1 MFLDRLLKP
10 RPAKA
15 AGAKLYAGAVAQA
28 RSAAFYREFGVRDS
42 LEGRFELFS
51 LHVIFL
57 IERLRAQGDAAA
69 ETSQAVFDSYV
80 KGLDDAFR
88 EIGVSDTAVGK
99 KMKKLAGAF
108 YGRLKAYDEAIVS
121 LPDTAAVAEF
131 LARTA
136 FEERGE
142 GDVAALSAYVG
153 RARAAL
159 ADQPLE
165 ALLQGD
171 VTWPNP

>member
-1 MFLDRLLKP
+1 MFLDRWLKP

-15 AGAKLYAGAVAQA
+15 AGGKLYASAVAQA
-28 RSAAFYREFGVRDS
+28 RSPVFYRDFGVRDS
-42 LEGRFELFS
+42 MEGRFELFS

-57 IERLRAQGDAAA
+57 IERLKAQGEASA
-69 ETSQAVFDSYV
+69 EVSQAVFDSYV

-88 EIGVSDTAVGK
+88 EIGVADTSVGK

-108 YGRLKAYDEAIVS
+108 YGRLKTYDESVAS
-121 LPDTAAVAEF
+121 LPDAASLTDF

-142 GDVAALSAYVG
+142 GDVAALSAYVIKT
-153 RARAAL
+153 REAL
-159 ADQPLE
+159 ADQSLE

>member
-1 MFLDRLLKP
+1 MFLDRWLKP

-28 RSAAFYREFGVRDS
+28 RSAAFYRDFGVRDS
-42 LEGRFELFS
+42 MEGRFELFS

-57 IERLRAQGDAAA
+57 IERLKGQGEAAA

-108 YGRLKAYDEAIVS
+108 YGRLKTYDEAFAT
-121 LPDTAAVAEF
+121 LPDPAELDAA
-131 LARTA
+131 LARTI

-142 GDVAALSAYVG
+142 GDVATVSAYV
-153 RARAAL
+153 RSAREAL
-159 ADQPLE
+159 ASQPLD
-165 ALLQGD
+165 ALLNGAVQ
-171 VTWPNP
+171 WPNL

>member
-15 AGAKLYAGAVAQA
+15 AGGKLYASAAAQA
-28 RSAAFYREFGVRDS
+28 RSAPLYARMGVRDS
-42 LEGRFELFS
+42 IEGRFELFT
-51 LHVIFL
+51 LHVVL
-57 IERLRAQGDAAA
+57 LLERLKGHGESAA
-69 ETSQAVFDSYV
+69 ELSQATFDAYV
-80 KGLDDAFR
+80 RGLDDAFR

-108 YGRLKAYDEAIVS
+108 YGRLKAFDEAVAG
-121 LPDTAAVAEF
+121 LPDQAALTDL

-142 GDVAALSAYVG
+142 GDVAALTAYVVA
-153 RARAAL
+153 ARDHL
-159 ADQPLE
+159 ATQPLE
-165 ALLQGD
+165 NLLQGEAQ
-171 VTWPNP
+171 WLKA

>member
-1 MFLDRLLKP
+1 MFLDRWLKP

-28 RSAAFYREFGVRDS
+28 RSAIFYRDFGVRDS
-42 LEGRFELFS
+42 MEGRFELFS

-57 IERLRAQGDAAA
+57 IERLKGQGEAAA

-108 YGRLKAYDEAIVS
+108 YGRLKTYDDAVAT
-121 LPDTAAVAEF
+121 LPESTGLAEF

-142 GDVAALSAYVG
+142 GDVTALSAYVIKT
-153 RARAAL
+153 RAAL
-159 ADQPLE
+159 AEQSLD

>member
-1 MFLDRLLKP
+1 MFLDRWLKP

-15 AGAKLYAGAVAQA
+15 AGAKLYAGAVGQA
-28 RSAAFYREFGVRDS
+28 RSAIFYRDFGVRDS
-42 LEGRFELFS
+42 MEGRFELFS

-57 IERLRAQGDAAA
+57 IERLKGQGEAGA

-88 EIGVSDTAVGK
+88 EIGVADTSVGK

-108 YGRLKAYDEAIVS
+108 YGRLKTYDEAVAS
-121 LPDTAAVAEF
+121 LPDTSGVTDF

-136 FEERGE
+136 FEGRGE
-142 GDVAALSAYVG
+142 GDVAALTAYVI
-153 RARAAL
+153 RTREAL
-159 ADQPLE
+159 AEQSLE
-165 ALLQGD
+165 TLLQGD

>member
-15 AGAKLYAGAVAQA
+15 AGAKLYASAVGQA
-28 RSAAFYREFGVRDS
+28 RSAVFYRDFGVRDS
-42 LEGRFELFS
+42 MEGRFELFS

-57 IERLRAQGDAAA
+57 IERLKGQGDAAA
-69 ETSQAVFDSYV
+69 ETSQVVFDSYV

-88 EIGVSDTAVGK
+88 EIGVADTAVGK

-108 YGRLKAYDEAIVS
+108 YGRLKTYDDALAT
-121 LPDTAAVAEF
+121 LPDTTAVTDF

-136 FEERGE
+136 FEERVE
-142 GDVAALSAYVG
+142 GDVTALSAYLIKT
-153 RARAAL
+153 RASL
-159 ADQPLE
+159 AEQPLE

>member
-15 AGAKLYAGAVAQA
+15 AGAKLYASAVGQA
-28 RSAAFYREFGVRDS
+28 RSAAFYRDFGVRDS
-42 LEGRFELFS
+42 MEGRFELFS

-57 IERLRAQGDAAA
+57 IERLKGQGEAAA
-69 ETSQAVFDSYV
+69 ETSQAAFDSYV

-88 EIGVSDTAVGK
+88 EIGVADTSVGK

-108 YGRLKAYDEAIVS
+108 YGRLKAYDEAVAS
-121 LPDTAAVAEF
+121 LPENAALIDF

-142 GDVAALSAYVG
+142 GDVAAFAAYV
-153 RARAAL
+153 AATRGML
-159 ADQPLE
+159 ADQSLD
-165 ALLQGD
+165 ALLPGD

>member
-15 AGAKLYAGAVAQA
+15 AGSKLYASAAAQA
-28 RSAAFYREFGVRDS
+28 RSAPFYARMGVRDS
-42 LEGRFELFS
+42 IEGRFELFT
-51 LHVIFL
+51 LHVVL
-57 IERLRAQGDAAA
+57 LLERLKGRGEPAA
-69 ETSQAVFDSYV
+69 EVSQATFDAYV
-80 KGLDDAFR
+80 HGLDDAFR

-108 YGRLKAYDEAIVS
+108 YGRLKAFDEAAAS
-121 LPDTAAVAEF
+121 LPDRAALAGM

-142 GDVAALSAYVG
+142 GEVAALTDYVVA
-153 RARAAL
+153 ARDRLAA
-159 ADQPLE
+159 QPLE
-165 ALLQGD
+165 TLLQGEAQ
-171 VTWPNP
+171 WPKA

>member
-15 AGAKLYAGAVAQA
+15 AGAKLYASAVGQA
-28 RSAAFYREFGVRDS
+28 RSAAFYRDFGVRDS
-42 LEGRFELFS
+42 MEGRFELFS

-57 IERLRAQGDAAA
+57 IERLKGQGEAAA

-88 EIGVSDTAVGK
+88 EIGVADTSVGK

-108 YGRLKAYDEAIVS
+108 YGRLKAYDEAVAS
-121 LPDTAAVAEF
+121 LPENAALIDF

-142 GDVAALSAYVG
+142 GDVAALAAYVAA
-153 RARAAL
+153 ARGML
-159 ADQPLE
+159 ADQSLD

-171 VTWPNP
+171 VTWPNL

>member
-1 MFLDRLLKP
+1 MFLDRWLKP

-15 AGAKLYAGAVAQA
+15 AGAKLYAGAVGQA
-28 RSAAFYREFGVRDS
+28 RSATFYRDFGVRDS
-42 LEGRFELFS
+42 MEGRFELFS

-57 IERLRAQGDAAA
+57 IARLKGQGDAGA

-88 EIGVSDTAVGK
+88 EIGVADTSVGK

-108 YGRLKAYDEAIVS
+108 YGRLKSYDDAVAA
-121 LPDTAAVAEF
+121 LPDPAGVTDF

-136 FEERGE
+136 FEARGE
-142 GDVAALSAYVG
+142 GDVAALTAYVINTRG
-153 RARAAL
+153 AL
-159 ADQPLE
+159 AEQPLE
-165 ALLQGD
+165 TLLQGEAQ
-171 VTWPNP
+171 WPKA

>member
-1 MFLDRLLKP
+1 MFLDRWLKP

-15 AGAKLYAGAVAQA
+15 AGAKLYACAVAQA
-28 RSAAFYREFGVRDS
+28 RSPAFYRDLGVRDS
-42 LEGRFELFS
+42 MEGRFELFS

-57 IERLRAQGDAAA
+57 IERLKGQGEAAA

-88 EIGVSDTAVGK
+88 EIGVSDTSVGK

-108 YGRLKAYDEAIVS
+108 YGRLKAYDEAVAS
-121 LPDTAAVAEF
+121 LPDEVVTRDF

-142 GDVAALSAYVG
+142 GDVAALSAYLIKT
-153 RARAAL
+153 RAAL
-159 ADQPLE
+159 AEQPLD

>member
-1 MFLDRLLKP
+1 MFLDRWLKP

-15 AGAKLYAGAVAQA
+15 AGAKLYASAVAQA
-28 RSAAFYREFGVRDS
+28 RAPVFYRDFGVRDS
-42 LEGRFELFS
+42 MEGRFELFS

-57 IERLRAQGDAAA
+57 IERLKGHGEAAG
-69 ETSQAVFDSYV
+69 EVSQAVFDSYV

-88 EIGVSDTAVGK
+88 EIGVADTSVGK

-108 YGRLKAYDEAIVS
+108 YGRLKAYDEAVAS
-121 LPDTAAVAEF
+121 PPDTTAVVDF

-142 GDVAALSAYVG
+142 GDVAALSAYVIKT
-153 RARAAL
+153 RKAL
-159 ADQPLE
+159 ADQSLE

>member
-1 MFLDRLLKP
+1 MFLDRWLKP
-10 RPAKA
+10 RPSKA

-28 RSAAFYREFGVRDS
+28 RSAAFYRDFGVRDS

-57 IERLRAQGDAAA
+57 IERLKGQGDAAA

-88 EIGVSDTAVGK
+88 EIGVADTAVGK

-108 YGRLKAYDEAIVS
+108 YGRLKTYDEAIAS
-121 LPDTAAVAEF
+121 LPDVAGVTDF

-136 FEERGE
+136 FEESGE
-142 GDVAALSAYVG
+142 GDAAALSAYVIKT
-153 RARAAL
+153 REAL
-159 ADQPLE
+159 AEQPLE
-165 ALLQGD
+165 TLLQGD

>member
-1 MFLDRLLKP
+1 MFLDRWLKP

-28 RSAAFYREFGVRDS
+28 RSAAFYRDLGVRDS

-57 IERLRAQGDAAA
+57 IERLKGQGDAAA

-108 YGRLKAYDEAIVS
+108 YGRLKAYDDAVAS
-121 LPDTAAVAEF
+121 LPDVTATQQF
-131 LARTA
+131 LTRTA

-142 GDVAALSAYVG
+142 GDLSALASYVIKT
-153 RARAAL
+153 REAL
-159 ADQPLE
+159 AKQPLD
-165 ALLQGD
+165 AVLQGD

>member
-1 MFLDRLLKP
+1 MFLDRWLKP

-15 AGAKLYAGAVAQA
+15 AGAKLYAGAVGQA
-28 RSAAFYREFGVRDS
+28 RSAAFYRDFGVRDS
-42 LEGRFELFS
+42 MEGRFELFS

-57 IERLRAQGDAAA
+57 VERLKGQGDAAA

-88 EIGVSDTAVGK
+88 QIGVSDTSVGK

-108 YGRLKAYDEAIVS
+108 YGRLKGYDEAVAS
-121 LPDTAAVAEF
+121 LPDEAAVSAF
-131 LARTA
+131 LARNA

-142 GDVAALSAYVG
+142 GDVAALTAYVIKT
-153 RARAAL
+153 RTAL
-159 ADQPLE
+159 AEQPLD
-165 ALLQGD
+165 AVLQGD
-171 VTWPNP
+171 VTWPTL

>member
-1 MFLDRLLKP
+1 MFLDRWLKP

-15 AGAKLYAGAVAQA
+15 AGAKLYASAVAQA
-28 RSAAFYREFGVRDS
+28 RSAAFYRDMGVRDS
-42 LEGRFELFS
+42 MEGRFELFS

-57 IERLRAQGDAAA
+57 IERLKGQGDAAA

-108 YGRLKAYDEAIVS
+108 YGRLKAYDDAVAS
-121 LPDTAAVAEF
+121 LPEAAATTEF
-131 LARTA
+131 LARNA

-142 GDVAALSAYVG
+142 GDVAALTAYVIKT
-153 RARAAL
+153 RAAL
-159 ADQPLE
+159 AEQPLD
-165 ALLQGD
+165 AVLQGD